1 MEISLQM
8 VARFFQKNKNSRH
21 SSRPIHDFE
30 TLEFPKKLKNWT
42 RINDISWQKFRV
54 QLRPIETVCIL
65 SMKNSYFWHKIAE
78 KFKKTLKSLYLLIF
92 HEFFEAL
99 VNGLLSSFFRGKIE
113 TGFCCCVK
121 EFGWTNF
128 VTWVCSL
135 STTKAL
141 ALFGM
146 DEVKLGICLA
156 VSRVSYNFRGLVQNC
171 RGRQKLSVSWT
182 TNFGALFEKCNFKS
196 NMFCPKIE

>member
-1 MEISLQM
+1 MISKPWNS
-8 VARFFQKNKNSRH
+8 QKSWKIGRESMTSVDK
-21 SSRPIHDFE
+21 SSE
-30 TLEFPKKLKNWT
+30 SNYGQLKL
-42 RINDISWQKFRV
+42 FAFCH
-54 QLRPIETVCIL
+54 L
-65 SMKNSYFWHKIAE
+65 KNSYFWHKIA
-78 KFKKTLKSLYLLIF
+78 KNLKKTLKSLYLLIF

-171 RGRQKLSVSWT
+171 RGRQKLSVTWT
-182 TNFGALFEKCNFKS
+182 TNFGALFQKCNS
-196 NMFCPKIE
+196 NQICFPKIRWKSESKCAKISILIQWTWI